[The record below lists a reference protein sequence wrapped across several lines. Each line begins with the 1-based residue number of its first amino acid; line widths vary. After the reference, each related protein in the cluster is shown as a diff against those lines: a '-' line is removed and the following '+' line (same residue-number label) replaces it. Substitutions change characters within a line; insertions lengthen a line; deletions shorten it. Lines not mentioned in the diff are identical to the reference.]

1 MLYQKEAPGD
11 WGQMEASDTIKVAT
25 EMLAMADGCKL
36 FLRSWVTA
44 SSEVLLI
51 LHGLGGHSGWYVN
64 MADTLAVRGLT
75 VYADDHRGFGHSEGL
90 PGHIDNYATF
100 LEDCHTLVSE
110 IHRRHPDRK
119 IYVLGHS
126 MGGIFTTHLAAKYG
140 QSLAGIL
147 YLNPWVE
154 DVSRLTLGTTLSI
167 LVGGLFKSK
176 RYYQVSGGTETM
188 TTRQEAIEMLNADL
202 YWRRKQ
208 TASFL
213 FQILLMRMAV
223 LKLAKQI
230 TLPALV
236 MQAGQDK
243 AILASGTR
251 KLYEALASSDK
262 TWKGYEEFSHDSEF
276 EEEHSRMDSD
286 IAAWIGKHASS

>member
-11 WGQMEASDTIKVAT
+11 WGEMEASDTIKVAT
-25 EMLAMADGCKL
+25 EMLTMADGCKL

-44 SSEVLLI
+44 SSDVLLI
-51 LHGLGGHSGWYVN
+51 LHGIGGHSGWYVN
-64 MADTLAVRGLT
+64 LADTLAARGLT
-75 VYADDHRGFGHSEGL
+75 VYSDDHRGFGHSEGL
-90 PGHIDNYATF
+90 PGHIDNYAI
-100 LEDCHTLVSE
+100 LVEDCHALVSE
-110 IHRRHPDRK
+110 IRRRHADRK

-154 DVSRLTLGTTLSI
+154 DSSRLSFGTTLSI

-176 RYYQVSGGTETM
+176 RYFQAAGGTETM
-188 TTRQEAIEMLNADL
+188 TTRQEAIEMLNADP

-230 TLPALV
+230 TLPVLV

-262 TWKGYEEFSHDSEF
+262 TWKGYSEFSHDSEF

-286 IAAWIGKHASS
+286 IAEWISKQTDS